1 MQQFFQDLQNRL
13 FLLQIRLTT
22 LQKLRVVIP
31 KAGKVPAVSVIVN
44 CNLISLIQDN
54 VAGLCGN
61 LGVVAWKLC
70 SKRANFFKAAVI
82 VHINCKR
89 TFFQKFVKSSGRRIV
104 HQCSSKLVVATVAC
118 NLRLTTLQKLRV
130 VIPYQ
135 ESAEATKQPYH
146 IADDIIP
153 ELAKIF
159 DFCVI
164 DTSPALGAIERS
176 CFAASDE
183 VVPVLQLNQ
192 FSVDGLT
199 IFTNNLGQI
208 KKDMRLGD
216 KPTLSKIVLNGY
228 DARIAQQNDNLAKFK
243 SMNMS
248 GVQFFTLPTDQ
259 AFSKSQKIKVAPQ
272 DQAATNTKKETLDV
286 LKTMVDDPP
295 KIAGRYTC
303 TLL

>member
-1 MQQFFQDLQNRL
+1 MKTITFALQKGGTGKTSVSVAVALELAKNHKVIFIDADPQGNASDWIGPNELEYEFSDALTGKAPLGQCISKTLSPNL
-13 FLLQIRLTT
+13 FLLPT
-22 LQKLRVVIP
+22 
-31 KAGKVPAVSVIVN
+31 
-44 CNLISLIQDN
+44 
-54 VAGLCGN
+54 AGLG
-61 LGVVAWKLC
+61 G
-70 SKRANFFKAAVI
+70 
-82 VHINCKR
+82 
-89 TFFQKFVKSSGRRIV
+89 T
-104 HQCSSKLVVATVAC
+104 
-118 NLRLTTLQKLRV
+118 LRS
-130 VIPYQ
+130 YQ

-153 ELAKIF
+153 ELAKVF

-208 KKDMRLGD
+208 KKDMRLGE
-216 KPTLSKIVLNGY
+216 KPVLSKIVLNGY
-228 DARIAQQNDNLAKFK
+228 DARISQQNDNLAKFK

-248 GVQFFTLPTDQ
+248 GVQFFILPTDQ
-259 AFSKSQKIKVAPQ
+259 AFSKSQKIKVSPQ

-286 LKTMVDDPP
+286 LKT
-295 KIAGRYTC
+295 IANA
-303 TLL
+303 LAE

>member
-1 MQQFFQDLQNRL
+1 MKTITFALQKGGTGKTSVSVAVALELAKNHKVIFIDADPQGNASDWIGPNELEYEFSDALTGKAPLGQCISKTLSPNL
-13 FLLQIRLTT
+13 FLLPT
-22 LQKLRVVIP
+22 
-31 KAGKVPAVSVIVN
+31 
-44 CNLISLIQDN
+44 
-54 VAGLCGN
+54 AGLG
-61 LGVVAWKLC
+61 G
-70 SKRANFFKAAVI
+70 
-82 VHINCKR
+82 
-89 TFFQKFVKSSGRRIV
+89 T
-104 HQCSSKLVVATVAC
+104 
-118 NLRLTTLQKLRV
+118 LRS
-130 VIPYQ
+130 YQ

-153 ELAKIF
+153 ELAKVF

-208 KKDMRLGD
+208 KKDMRLGE
-216 KPTLSKIVLNGY
+216 KPVLSKIVLNGY
-228 DARIAQQNDNLAKFK
+228 DARISQQNDNLAKFK

-248 GVQFFTLPTDQ
+248 GVQFFILPTDQ
-259 AFSKSQKIKVAPQ
+259 AFSKSQKIKVSPQ

-286 LKTMVDDPP
+286 LKT
-295 KIAGRYTC
+295 IANA
-303 TLL
+303 LSEQE